1 MDALAGIDFAC
12 PDCGHRSRYP
22 LVHGGKPVPCPACKK
37 VHVIPPAAN
46 SPSAPL
52 PVAPPAP
59 PVAKPAGEAGK
70 ILFVCSSCGCR
81 ARIPAQYAG
90 MAVRCPTCDVAQ
102 IANHE
107 GSVGTTGRTVQL
119 SKMPTA
125 TRATTVRPGN
135 ILFICSQCNF
145 EAQLA
150 KHYVGKA
157 IRCPGCH
164 APQVVA
170 GLPPAEGNN
179 ALEPVGDAAAPVS
192 DPRFICVACGYRA
205 RIPTQYMGL
214 AVTCP
219 KCETAQIA
227 SPEESE
233 SPSTGDTVSITRIKT
248 VEELPAGA
256 HGALPTLTQGTSGA
270 PVPASAVLAGAAGGD
285 KVRFTCSACGFKA
298 RIPAS
303 YAGQSIHC
311 PGCNATQTVLRSGQS
326 SAAATGNTQ
335 VISIVQT
342 ASAPDASPDAS
353 PDAIAQPTHT
363 PSRGVPILLTEPTIA
378 PSAKPAAAIPT
389 ALPAK
394 PQAPPPLAK
403 PAPPFKPMA
412 PAPGAVVIPAPVPA
426 LPPEEKLNFDEEAPK
441 PESAAGKVV
450 RRNGSSGRMAV
461 AGGKT
466 PLPEAPSEAEAEARE
481 MAALKASLG
490 KSKPGVRPA
499 PTTPKPGPVVKA
511 EAKPEAKTAAKTAP
525 RVERNEEP
533 AVPQKSSS
541 AMMVVILLFMVVLLG
556 LVGGG
561 GYMGYTQLQQLGEE
575 LKTANA
581 ELKKTNEK
589 LAQAEIDAK
598 QAKADVEVAK
608 KKQDEE
614 SAARKTS
621 DEKAAELEKK
631 LKEQEAKAA
640 AAAAAAAT
648 PAPVPAPAPEPGK

>member
-1 MDALAGIDFAC
+1 MDALAGIDFTC

-22 LVHGGKPVPCPACKK
+22 LVHGGKPAPCPACKK
-37 VHVIPPAAN
+37 VHVIPAVT
-46 SPSAPL
+46 PSSSPL
-52 PVAPPAP
+52 PVAPPA
-59 PVAKPAGEAGK
+59 KPTGDAEK

-102 IANHE
+102 IANPE
-107 GSVGTTGRTVQL
+107 GAVGSTGRTVQL

-125 TRATTVRPGN
+125 THATTVRPGN

-170 GLPPAEGNN
+170 GPPAATGAGS
-179 ALEPVGDAAAPVS
+179 ALEPAKEGGGPAS

-219 KCETAQIA
+219 KCETAQFA

-233 SPSTGDTVSITRIKT
+233 SPSTGDTVAIARIKT
-248 VEELPAGA
+248 VEELPANA
-256 HGALPTLTQGTSGA
+256 HGAVPTLTQGASAGA
-270 PVPASAVLAGAAGGD
+270 VPASTVLAGAASGD

-298 RIPAS
+298 RIPAN

-311 PGCNATQTVLRSGQS
+311 PGCNATQTVLRSGQPS
-326 SAAATGNTQ
+326 GAATGNTQ

-342 ASAPDASPDAS
+342 AAS

-363 PSRGVPILLTEPTIA
+363 PSHGMPILPAEPAIA
-378 PSAKPAAAIPT
+378 PPAKPAAGIPT
-389 ALPAK
+389 AAPAR
-394 PQAPPPLAK
+394 PQAPPAIAK
-403 PAPPFKPMA
+403 PAPPKPAPAAPAAVAA
-412 PAPGAVVIPAPVPA
+412 PAPAM
-426 LPPEEKLNFDEEAPK
+426 PPEEKLNFEEETPK
-441 PESAAGKVV
+441 PEQPMGKVV
-450 RRNGSSGRMAV
+450 RRSSSGRMLA

-466 PLPEAPSEAEAEARE
+466 PPPAAPAQPDDEASE

-490 KSKPGVRPA
+490 KPKAGVKPATA
-499 PTTPKPGPVVKA
+499 PPKADPPQKPEPKA
-511 EAKPEAKTAAKTAP
+511 AAKPAP
-525 RVERNEEP
+525 RVERSEEP

-541 AMMVVILLFMVVLLG
+541 ALMVVIILFMVVLLG

-561 GYMGYTQLQQLGEE
+561 GYFGLNQLNQLDAK
-575 LKTANA
+575 LTAA
-581 ELKKTNEK
+581 GDELKKTTDELKKANEK
-589 LAQAEIDAK
+589 LAQAETDAK
-598 QAKADVEVAK
+598 QAKADAEAAK
-608 KKQDEE
+608 KKQEEE
-614 SAARKTS
+614 SAARKVA

-640 AAAAAAAT
+640 APAPDAAA
-648 PAPVPAPAPEPGK
+648 PEKK

>member
-37 VHVIPPAAN
+37 VHVIPAST
-46 SPSAPL
+46 SPSASPT
-52 PVAPPAP
+52 VAPQAPA
-59 PVAKPAGEAGK
+59 VAKPAGDAEK

-102 IANHE
+102 IANPE

-150 KHYVGKA
+150 KHYVSKA

-170 GLPPAEGNN
+170 GAAPAEGGAS
-179 ALEPVGDAAAPVS
+179 ALEPVAADGAPAS

-233 SPSTGDTVSITRIKT
+233 SPSTGDTVSIARIKT

-256 HGALPTLTQGTSGA
+256 HGAVPTISQGTAGA
-270 PVPASAVLAGAAGGD
+270 PIPASTVLAGAAGGD

-298 RIPAS
+298 RIPAA

-326 SAAATGNTQ
+326 GAAASGNTQ

-342 ASAPDASPDAS
+342 AAAS

-363 PSRGVPILLTEPTIA
+363 PSRGVPILPGEPTIA
-378 PSAKPAAAIPT
+378 PPAKPAAAIPT
-389 ALPAK
+389 AAPAR
-394 PQAPPPLAK
+394 PQAPPPPVAMAK
-403 PAPPFKPMA
+403 PAPPKPVAPPPVAVAA
-412 PAPGAVVIPAPVPA
+412 PAPVASPPA

-450 RRNGSSGRMAV
+450 RRNSSSGRMAA
-461 AGGKT
+461 AGAKT
-466 PLPEAPSEAEAEARE
+466 PLPEAPTSADDEAGE

-490 KSKPGVRPA
+490 KPKPGAKPVPA
-499 PTTPKPGPVVKA
+499 TPKPAPMA
-511 EAKPEAKTAAKTAP
+511 EKPEVAKTEPKPAAKAAP
-525 RVERNEEP
+525 SEEP

-541 AMMVVILLFMVVLLG
+541 ALMVVIILFMVVLLG

-561 GYMGYTQLQQLGEE
+561 GYMGYTQLQALDTK
-575 LKTANA
+575 LTAA
-581 ELKKTNEK
+581 GDELKKTTDELKKANEK
-589 LAQAEIDAK
+589 LAQAETDAK
-598 QAKADVEVAK
+598 QAKADAEAAK

-614 SAARKTS
+614 SAARKAA
-621 DEKAAELEKK
+621 DDKAAELEKK
-631 LKEQEAKAA
+631 LKEAEAKAA
-640 AAAAAAAT
+640 AA
-648 PAPVPAPAPEPGK
+648 PAPTPAPEPGK

>member
-37 VHVIPPAAN
+37 VHVIPAST
-46 SPSAPL
+46 SPSASPTI
-52 PVAPPAP
+52 APPAP
-59 PVAKPAGEAGK
+59 AVAKPAGDAEK

-102 IANHE
+102 IANPE

-150 KHYVGKA
+150 KHYVSKA

-170 GLPPAEGNN
+170 GAAPAEGGTS
-179 ALEPVGDAAAPVS
+179 ALEPVATDGAPAS

-256 HGALPTLTQGTSGA
+256 HGAVPTLAQGSAGA
-270 PVPASAVLAGAAGGD
+270 PIPASTVLAGAAGGD

-298 RIPAS
+298 RIPAT

-326 SAAATGNTQ
+326 GASASGNTQ

-342 ASAPDASPDAS
+342 AAAS

-363 PSRGVPILLTEPTIA
+363 PSRGVPILPAEPTIA
-378 PSAKPAAAIPT
+378 PPAKPAAAIPT
-389 ALPAK
+389 AAPAK
-394 PQAPPPLAK
+394 PQAPPPPPVAK
-403 PAPPFKPMA
+403 PAPPKPAA
-412 PAPGAVVIPAPVPA
+412 PAPVAAAAPALVAPPPA

-441 PESAAGKVV
+441 PEAAAGKVV
-450 RRNGSSGRMAV
+450 RRNSSSGRMA
-461 AGGKT
+461 AANAKT
-466 PLPEAPSEAEAEARE
+466 PLPEAAKAADDEASE

-490 KSKPGVRPA
+490 KPKPGAKPVSA
-499 PTTPKPGPVVKA
+499 TPKPEPIAQSEPKA
-511 EAKPEAKTAAKTAP
+511 VAKPAP
-525 RVERNEEP
+525 RVERSEET

-541 AMMVVILLFMVVLLG
+541 SLMVVIILFMVVLLG

-561 GYMGYTQLQQLGEE
+561 GYYGLNELKELNTKLNAAGDELKKTGEE
-575 LKTANA
+575 LKKANA
-581 ELKKTNEK
+581 K
-589 LAQAEIDAK
+589 LDQAEADAK
-598 QAKADVEVAK
+598 QAKADAEAAK
-608 KKQDEE
+608 RKQDEE
-614 SAARKTS
+614 SAARKVA
-621 DEKAAELEKK
+621 DDKAAELEKK
-631 LKEQEAKAA
+631 LKEAEAKAA
-640 AAAAAAAT
+640 AA
-648 PAPVPAPAPEPGK
+648 PAPTPAPEPGK

>member
-1 MDALAGIDFAC
+1 
-12 PDCGHRSRYP
+12 
-22 LVHGGKPVPCPACKK
+22 
-37 VHVIPPAAN
+37 
-46 SPSAPL
+46 
-52 PVAPPAP
+52 
-59 PVAKPAGEAGK
+59 
-70 ILFVCSSCGCR
+70 
-81 ARIPAQYAG
+81 

-102 IANHE
+102 IANPE
-107 GSVGTTGRTVQL
+107 GSTGTTGRTVQL

-150 KHYVGKA
+150 KHYVSKA

-170 GLPPAEGNN
+170 GAPPVDGGTS
-179 ALEPVGDAAAPVS
+179 ALEPAAGTAPAS

-256 HGALPTLTQGTSGA
+256 HGAVPTVTQGTSGA
-270 PVPASAVLAGAAGGD
+270 PIPASTVLAGAAGGD

-298 RIPAS
+298 RIPAA

-326 SAAATGNTQ
+326 SAAVTGNTQ

-342 ASAPDASPDAS
+342 AAAS
-353 PDAIAQPTHT
+353 PDAIAQPTNT
-363 PSRGVPILLTEPTIA
+363 PSRGVPILPAEPTIA
-378 PSAKPAAAIPT
+378 PPAKPAGVIPT
-389 ALPAK
+389 AAPARA
-394 PQAPPPLAK
+394 QAPPPPLAK
-403 PAPPFKPMA
+403 PKPVAQPPVAVVA
-412 PAPGAVVIPAPVPA
+412 PAPVAPAPV
-426 LPPEEKLNFDEEAPK
+426 LPPEERLNFDEEAAKVQP
-441 PESAAGKVV
+441 SAGKVV
-450 RRNGSSGRMAV
+450 RRNSSSGRMAA

-466 PLPEAPSEAEAEARE
+466 PLPEAPTEADDEARE

-490 KSKPGVRPA
+490 KPKSGAKPMPTTPRPA
-499 PTTPKPGPVVKA
+499 PTAQKP
-511 EAKPEAKTAAKTAP
+511 EIAKPEPKVAAKSAP
-525 RVERNEEP
+525 RVERSEES

-541 AMMVVILLFMVVLLG
+541 ALMVVIILFMVVLLG

-561 GYMGYTQLQQLGEE
+561 GYMGYSELQSLGAKLTDAGKE
-575 LKTANA
+575 LSKVSD
-581 ELKKTNEK
+581 ELKKANEK
-589 LAQAEIDAK
+589 LAQAETDAK
-598 QAKADVEVAK
+598 QAKVDAETAK
-608 KKQDEE
+608 KKQEEE
-614 SAARKTS
+614 STARKVA

-640 AAAAAAAT
+640 AAV
-648 PAPVPAPAPEPGK
+648 PAPVPTPVPEPVK

>member
-22 LVHGGKPVPCPACKK
+22 LIHGGKPVPCPTCKK
-37 VHVIPPAAN
+37 VHVIPAATSSSN
-46 SPSAPL
+46 PSPAPL
-52 PVAPPAP
+52 PVAAQPPAG
-59 PVAKPAGEAGK
+59 AKPAGEAEK

-102 IANHE
+102 IANPE
-107 GSVGTTGRTVQL
+107 GSTGSTGRTVQL

-170 GLPPAEGNN
+170 GPPADAAT
-179 ALEPVGDAAAPVS
+179 ALEPTKGGAPAS

-233 SPSTGDTVSITRIKT
+233 SPSTGDTVAISRIKT

-256 HGALPTLTQGTSGA
+256 HGAVPTLAQGSAGA
-270 PVPASAVLAGAAGGD
+270 PVPASTVLAGAASGD

-311 PGCNATQTVLRSGQS
+311 PGCNATQTVLRSGQP

-335 VISIVQT
+335 IISVVQT
-342 ASAPDASPDAS
+342 AAS

-363 PSRGVPILLTEPTIA
+363 PSHGVPIISSEPSIA
-378 PSAKPAAAIPT
+378 PPAKPAAGIPT
-389 ALPAK
+389 AAPAK
-394 PQAPPPLAK
+394 PQPPPPPPVAK
-403 PAPPFKPMA
+403 PAPPKPVAA
-412 PAPGAVVIPAPVPA
+412 PAPVAAAPAPA
-426 LPPEEKLNFDEEAPK
+426 AATAAPEEQLRFDEEAPK
-441 PESAAGKVV
+441 AETAPGKVV
-450 RRNGSSGRMAV
+450 RRNSSSGRMAA
-461 AGGKT
+461 AGAKT
-466 PLPEAPSEAEAEARE
+466 PLPAAPSEADEESE
-481 MAALKASLG
+481 MASLKASLG
-490 KSKPGVRPA
+490 KPKPGARPA
-499 PTTPKPGPVVKA
+499 PAPAAPKGEPA
-511 EAKPEAKTAAKTAP
+511 ANKPEPRSAP
-525 RVERNEEP
+525 RAERNEES

-541 AMMVVILLFMVVLLG
+541 GLMVVVVLFMVVLLG
-556 LVGGG
+556 LIGGG
-561 GYMGYTQLQQLGEE
+561 GYFGYTQLQQL
-575 LKTANA
+575 NA
-581 ELKKTNEK
+581 KLDDAGNELKKTTDELKKANEK
-589 LAQAEIDAK
+589 LTQAEADAK
-598 QAKADVEVAK
+598 QAKADAEAAK
-608 KKQDEE
+608 KKQEE
-614 SAARKTS
+614 EAAARKAA

-640 AAAAAAAT
+640 A
-648 PAPVPAPAPEPGK
+648 PAPAPESAAPAPAPDKK